1 LRRCSAPCAPTRK
14 RAAESFALSSRPAS
28 VKRGPT
34 TLSRFTLSSAFSI
47 SRPASSLQAAS
58 FREGSVADVAA
69 PVKGTRP
76 EGAITEAD
84 ASTKVREMFTQIA
97 PRYDLLNHLL
107 SLQLDRLWRARAA
120 RRLEFILDRPDAL
133 VLDLCC
139 GTGDLALALAHAG
152 KARIVGADFAH
163 PMLIR
168 AKEKTP
174 SQTPPANQSAVSPM
188 SFFEADALR
197 LPFSSASFDLVT
209 TAFGFRNLAN
219 YEAGLREIQRVLK
232 PGGTVAVLEF
242 TEPPVGLWGD
252 FYRWYFCTVLP
263 KIGGLISGERSAYS
277 YLPKSVARFFRPS
290 E

>member
-1 LRRCSAPCAPTRK
+1 M
-14 RAAESFALSSRPAS
+14 
-28 VKRGPT
+28 
-34 TLSRFTLSSAFSI
+34 
-47 SRPASSLQAAS
+47 
-58 FREGSVADVAA
+58 ADVAA

-76 EGAITEAD
+76 EGAVTDAD

-107 SLQLDRLWRARAA
+107 SLQLDRLWRARTAK
-120 RRLEFILDRPDAL
+120 RLQSILGRPDAL

-139 GTGDLALALAHAG
+139 GTGDLALALAHSG

-163 PMLIR
+163 PMLVR
-168 AKEKTP
+168 AKEKTAA
-174 SQTPPANQSAVSPM
+174 QTPPANQSAVSPM

-197 LPFSSASFDLVT
+197 LPFSNASFDLVT

-232 PGGTVAVLEF
+232 PGGAIAILEF
-242 TEPPVGLWGD
+242 TEPPEGLWGD
-252 FYRWYFCTVLP
+252 FYRWYFCKVLP
-263 KIGGLISGERSAYS
+263 KIGGLVSGQQSAYT

-290 E
+290 ELAALLSAVGYQSVDYRVWTLGTVALHTGLRAENL